1 MLGNIKKLA
10 INAVGFT
17 LVELILAI
25 SLVSI
30 ISVGLISLLFNDF
43 AIMTRNNSS
52 LDMSVDSQNLLRST
66 VEALRYGAGVRQTN
80 TIADTNA
87 PGGGWTTS
95 NTDFVIIIAVP
106 VVDNTRSYII
116 DGDTGSP
123 YLNEL
128 VYYKNGSTL
137 LRRSLANPDAV
148 GNSLK
153 SSCPANLATSACP
166 ADQILVDNVK
176 TMLFTLYDQDNASTE
191 DPLIARSIK
200 IDLSMEKDTF
210 GAPLT
215 LVNSIRVTLRNAF

>member
-1 MLGNIKKLA
+1 MGNIKKLA